1 MFDKIIHFSIYNK
14 LIIGFLTLLL
24 VAWGTYS
31 LTQLPIDALPDITNN
46 QVQVNTISPALAT
59 QEIEQTVTAPI
70 ELALANVP
78 GVIEIRSISR
88 FGLSNVTIVFREDM
102 DQYRARQ
109 LVSEKLLDA
118 IQQIP
123 PGSGT
128 PELAPISTG
137 LGEIYQYVLRP
148 AMGYEKQFSAMD
160 LRTLQDWTVRRQLAG
175 IPGVAEINGFG
186 GYRKQYEVA
195 VNPQRLRQT
204 GITMSELLAAL
215 ERNNRNTGGAYIE
228 KGPRAYFIRGLG
240 LVRGLD
246 DVARSVVAVRGRT
259 PILVRDVAT
268 VRFGAA
274 VRYGAMTRNT
284 EGEVVGG
291 VILMLKGENSNQV
304 VGRVKER
311 MAQVQKSLPKGVIL
325 EPFLD
330 RSDLIGRAI
339 HTVTKNLLEGALIVI
354 FVLILFL
361 GNWRAGLVVAS
372 VIPLA
377 MLFAISMMNLFGVS
391 GNLLSLGAIDFGL
404 VVDGAVII
412 VEAIVSRVAHGR
424 PAGAPD
430 LTQAEMDATVYD
442 AAHRIR
448 QSASFGE
455 IIILMVYLPILAL
468 AGIEGKMF
476 RPMAETVG
484 FAIVGALIL
493 SLTYVPMMAALALSR
508 QADTKESF
516 SDKLMARVQRGYAP
530 QLAGSLRHRTL
541 VLGLAVGLLVGA
553 YLLFRTLGG
562 EFIPTL
568 DEGDMAIE
576 MRMPTGTALAQ
587 TVAATGQ
594 VGAILRQQFPEVNGV
609 VSRIGVADIPTDPD
623 PIEVAMVTI
632 LLKPRTEWTSADSRE
647 ALANKMKAAL
657 QVLPGISYEFSQP
670 IQLRF
675 NELISGARQ
684 DVAVKIYGEDLARLA
699 TLGAQ
704 AAALITPISG
714 AQDVAAERTAG
725 LPQINVAFNRDR
737 LAQYG
742 LSVADV
748 SDVLATG
755 FSGATA
761 GTVYEGAKRFD
772 LVLRLDSAHRTGIDD
787 VRALPVALADSAQV
801 PLGQVAQIELKDG
814 PAQISREDGKRRI
827 TVGLNV
833 RGRDVQSV
841 VQDIQGVLA
850 KQLPL
855 PPGYYITYGGQF
867 QNLVEAQQRLS
878 IAVPVALLLI
888 FVLLFFTFGSLKESL
903 LIFTAIPLSA
913 IGGVVALWARGLPFS
928 VSAGIGFIALFGV
941 AVLNG
946 IVLIGEFNRLEA
958 DGVHDVLERVRLGTQ
973 ARLRPVV
980 MTAAV
985 ASLGFLPMALSDTA
999 GAEVQRPLAT
1009 VVIGGLV
1016 TATLLTLVVLPI
1028 LYSLFLKGGRGA
1040 LPETPETP
1048 VPLPA
1053 PGASPA
1059 NALAGPHPIAGV
1071 VALLLLAGGCLLPGR
1086 SYGQTRPGTPAAAA
1100 TTTPLTLDAALS
1112 QALKGNPGIQ
1122 SANFSVQQQQALLGT
1137 SLEPGRTGLSY
1148 SFDNNAVLQGNKTYG
1163 VAQSLE
1169 FPTVYTRQAQA
1180 LRQQVALSER
1190 SRAVTQAGLRRDVQA
1205 AYYQLAYGA
1214 ARLRLLTN
1222 QDSLYQDFAR
1232 AAAIRYKLGEASYL
1246 EQVSAQARAREVEV
1260 AHRQAEADRRI
1271 FDREL
1276 QRVLGAPQV
1285 FELPADALR
1294 KLPLPAALTDTTLA
1308 RDNPTLALFQQQVVV
1323 ARAQQQVLKARNL
1336 PDFTAAYNRQTQ
1348 AGQGGYYGYGVG
1360 INVPIFARAQRSRT
1374 QAGAL
1379 AIKVAEADLANTRN
1393 NVQTAFMQQVQ
1404 EVSKADEALRY
1415 LESAGLRQAQEI
1427 VRVAEKS
1434 YRAGEVGY
1442 VEYVAALTQAYGI
1455 RGQYLDALN
1464 QYNQSIIALTYLL
1477 GRN

>member
-14 LIIGFLTLLL
+14 LVIGFLTLLL
-24 VAWGTYS
+24 VAWGGYS

-46 QVQVNTISPALAT
+46 QVQVNTLSPALAT

-102 DQYRARQ
+102 DPYRARQ
-109 LVSEKLLDA
+109 LISEKLLDA

-123 PGSGT
+123 AGSGT

-137 LGEIYQYVLRP
+137 LGEIYQYVLHP
-148 AMGYEKQFSAMD
+148 AKGYEKQFSAMD

-204 GITMSELLAAL
+204 GITMSELLSAL

-240 LVRGLD
+240 LVRSLN
-246 DVARSVVAVRGRT
+246 DVGRSVVAVRGRT

-268 VRFGAA
+268 VRFGSA

-291 VILMLKGENSNQV
+291 VILMLKGENANQV
-304 VGRVKER
+304 VGRVKKR
-311 MAQVQKSLPKGVIL
+311 MLQVQKSLPKGVII

-424 PAGAPD
+424 PAGSPA
-430 LTQAEMDATVYD
+430 LTPAEMDATVYD

-476 RPMAETVG
+476 RPMAETVS

-516 SDKLMARVQRGYAP
+516 SDKLMAWVQRGYTP
-530 QLAGSLRHRTL
+530 LLAGSLRHRTV
-541 VLGLAVGLLVGA
+541 VLSLAVALLAGA

-568 DEGDMAIE
+568 DEGDMVIE
-576 MRMPTGTALAQ
+576 LRMPTGTALDQ

-594 VGAILRQQFPEVNGV
+594 VGAILRKQFPEVTEV

-632 LLKPRTEWTSADSRE
+632 LLKPRAEWTSADSRE
-647 ALANKMKAAL
+647 ALANKMKEAL

-704 AAALITPISG
+704 AAALIAPIAG

-725 LPQINVAFNRDR
+725 LPQITVDFNRDR

-801 PLGQVAQIELKDG
+801 PLGQVAQITLKDG

-841 VQDIQGVLA
+841 VEDIQGVLA

-867 QNLVEAQQRLS
+867 QNLIEAQQRLS
-878 IAVPVALLLI
+878 IAVPLALLLI

-1040 LPETPETP
+1040 MLETLEMPK
-1048 VPLPA
+1048 PLPA
-1053 PGASPA
+1053 PAASPA
-1059 NALAGPHPIAGV
+1059 NTPTGPHPIAGV
-1071 VALLLLAGGCLLPGR
+1071 VALLLLAAGFLLPDR
-1086 SYGQTRPGTPAAAA
+1086 SYGQTRPSALVPAI
-1100 TTTPLTLDAALS
+1100 LTLDAALS
-1112 QALKGNPGIQ
+1112 QALKANPGIQ

-1137 SLEPGRTGLSY
+1137 SLEPGRTGFSY
-1148 SFDNNAVLQGNKTYG
+1148 SFDNNAVLLGNKTYG

-1169 FPTVYTRQAQA
+1169 FPTVYSRQAKA

-1246 EQVSAQARAREVEV
+1246 EQVSAQARARAVEV

-1276 QRVLGAPQV
+1276 QRVLGAPQA
-1285 FELPADALR
+1285 FALPADALR

-1308 RDNPTLALFQQQVVV
+1308 RDNPTIALFQQQLVV
-1323 ARAQQQVLKARNL
+1323 AQAQLKVLKARNL
-1336 PDFTAAYNRQTQ
+1336 PDLTAAYNRQTQ

-1360 INVPIFARAQRSRT
+1360 VNVPIFARAQRSRA

-1379 AIKVAEADLANTRN
+1379 AIQVAEADLATTRN

>member
-14 LIIGFLTLLL
+14 LVIGFLTLLL

-102 DQYRARQ
+102 DPYRARQ

-123 PGSGT
+123 AGSGT

-137 LGEIYQYVLRP
+137 LGEIYQYVLHP
-148 AMGYEKQFSAMD
+148 AKGYEKQFSAMD

-204 GITMSELLAAL
+204 GITMSELLTAL
-215 ERNNRNTGGAYIE
+215 QVNNRNTGGAYIE

-240 LVRGLD
+240 LVRSLA
-246 DVARSVVAVRGRT
+246 DVGRSVVAVRGRT

-311 MAQVQKSLPKGVIL
+311 MAQVQKSLPKGVII

-424 PAGAPD
+424 PTGSPE

-508 QADTKESF
+508 KADTKESF

-530 QLAGSLRHRTL
+530 LLAGSLRHRTV
-541 VLGLAVGLLVGA
+541 VLSLAVALLAGA

-576 MRMPTGTALAQ
+576 LRMPTGTALGQ
-587 TVAATGQ
+587 TVAATSQ
-594 VGAILRQQFPEVNGV
+594 VGAILRKQFPEVNGV

-632 LLKPRTEWTSADSRE
+632 LLKPRAEWTSADSRE

-704 AAALITPISG
+704 AAALIAPIAG

-725 LPQINVAFNRDR
+725 LPQITVDFNRDR

-801 PLGQVAQIELKDG
+801 PLGQVAQITLKDG

-850 KQLPL
+850 RQLPL

-867 QNLVEAQQRLS
+867 QNLIEAQQRLS

-958 DGVHDVLERVRLGTQ
+958 DGIHDVLERVRLGTQ

-1040 LPETPETP
+1040 TPELPQTPETLP
-1048 VPLPA
+1048 VPA
-1053 PGASPA
+1053 ASPP
-1059 NALAGPHPIAGV
+1059 NAPAGAHPIAGV
-1071 VALLLLAGGCLLPGR
+1071 VALLLLAAGCLLPGR
-1086 SYGQTRPGTPAAAA
+1086 SYGQARPGTPAAVTAPA
-1100 TTTPLTLDAALS
+1100 LTLDAALN
-1112 QALKGNPGIQ
+1112 QALRGNPSIQ

-1169 FPTVYTRQAQA
+1169 FPTVYTRQAKA

-1222 QDSLYQDFAR
+1222 QDSLYRDFAR

-1260 AHRQAEADRRI
+1260 ALRQAEADRRI

-1276 QRVLGAPQV
+1276 QRVLGAPQA
-1285 FELPADALR
+1285 FELPTDALR
-1294 KLPLPAALTDTTLA
+1294 KLPPPAALTDTTRA

>member
-1 MFDKIIHFSIYNK
+1 MFDKIIHFSIHNK
-14 LIIGFLTLLL
+14 LIIGFLVLLL
-24 VAWGTYS
+24 VGWGGYS
-31 LTQLPIDALPDITNN
+31 VTQLPIDALPDITNN

-70 ELALANVP
+70 ELAMANVP
-78 GVIEIRSISR
+78 GVIEVRSISR

-102 DQYRARQ
+102 DPYRARQ

-148 AMGYEKQFSAMD
+148 AKGYDKQFSAMD

-175 IPGVAEINGFG
+175 IAGVAEINGFG

-195 VNPQRLRQT
+195 VNPQRLRQV
-204 GITMSELLAAL
+204 GITMNELFTAL
-215 ERNNRNTGGAYIE
+215 EGNNRNTGGAYIE

-240 LVRGLD
+240 LVKSLD
-246 DVARSVVAVRGRT
+246 DVARTVVAMRGRT
-259 PILVRDVAT
+259 PVLVRDVAK

-274 VRYGAMTRNT
+274 MRYGAMTRNT

-311 MAQVQKSLPKGVIL
+311 MAQVQKSLPKGVII

-330 RSDLIGRAI
+330 RSDLISRAI
-339 HTVTKNLLEGALIVI
+339 HTVTRNLEEGALIVI

-377 MLFAISMMNLFGVS
+377 MLFAIIMMNLFGVS

-404 VVDGAVII
+404 IVDGAVII

-424 PAGAPD
+424 PAGSPE
-430 LTQAEMDATVYD
+430 LTPTEMNAAVYESSS
-442 AAHRIR
+442 RIR

-476 RPMAETVG
+476 RPMAETVA

-508 QADTKESF
+508 KADTKETF

-530 QLAGSLRHRTL
+530 LLALSLRHRTV
-541 VLGLAVGLLVGA
+541 VLGLSVALLAGA
-553 YLLFRTLGG
+553 YGLFRTLGG

-576 MRMPTGTALAQ
+576 MRMPTGTALGQ
-587 TVAATGQ
+587 TVATTGQ
-594 VGAILRQQFPEVNGV
+594 IGAILRQQFPEVTGV

-623 PIEVAMVTI
+623 PIEVAMVTL
-632 LLKPRTEWTSADSRE
+632 LLKPRAEWTSADTRE
-647 ALANKMKAAL
+647 ALAGKMQKALA
-657 QVLPGISYEFSQP
+657 VLPGVSYEFSQP

-704 AAALITPISG
+704 AAALITPING

-725 LPQINVAFNRDR
+725 LPQITVAFNRDR

-742 LSVADV
+742 LTVGDAST
-748 SDVLATG
+748 VLATG

-787 VRALPVALADSAQV
+787 VRALPIALADSNQV
-801 PLGQVAQIELKDG
+801 PLGEVAQIELKNG
-814 PAQISREDGKRRI
+814 PAQISHEDGKRRI

-850 KQLPL
+850 QKLPL
-855 PPGYYITYGGQF
+855 PPGYYISYGGQF
-867 QNLVEAQQRLS
+867 QNLIEAQQRLS
-878 IAVPVALLLI
+878 IAVPVALALI
-888 FVLLFFTFGSLKESL
+888 FILLFFTFGSLKESL

-928 VSAGIGFIALFGV
+928 VSAGVGFIALFGV

-958 DGVHDVLERVRLGTQ
+958 DGVHDVLERVRLGTA

-1040 LPETPETP
+1040 DGTEPGTAAVAVP
-1048 VPLPA
+1048 VAPA
-1053 PGASPA
+1053 TSHPISAA
-1059 NALAGPHPIAGV
+1059 LLVLLTLAG
-1071 VALLLLAGGCLLPGR
+1071 LLAPAF
-1086 SYGQTRPGTPAAAA
+1086 SYGQGAPTPGV
-1100 TTTPLTLDAALS
+1100 PLTLDAALG
-1112 QALKGNPGIQ
+1112 QALKSNPGIQ

-1137 SLEPGRTGLSY
+1137 ATEPGRTSFSY
-1148 SFDNNAVLQGNKTYG
+1148 SYDNNAVLLGNKTYG
-1163 VAQSLE
+1163 VAQNLE
-1169 FPTVYTRQAQA
+1169 FPTVYTRQAKA

-1190 SRAVTQAGLRRDVQA
+1190 TRALTQAGLRRDVQA
-1205 AYYQLAYGA
+1205 AYFQLAYGQ

-1232 AAAIRYKLGEASYL
+1232 AAAVRYKLGEAAYL
-1246 EQVSAQARAREVEV
+1246 EQVSAAARAREVEV

-1276 QRVLGAPQV
+1276 QRVLGAPQA
-1285 FELPADALR
+1285 FELPAGALVR
-1294 KLPLPAALTDTTLA
+1294 LQLPPALSDTTLA
-1308 RDNPTLALFQQQVVV
+1308 RNNPTLALFQQQVVV

-1336 PDFTAAYNRQTQ
+1336 PDFSAAYNRQTQ
-1348 AGQGGYYGYGVG
+1348 AGEGGYYGYGFGV
-1360 INVPIFARAQRSRT
+1360 NLPIFSRAQRSRT
-1374 QAGAL
+1374 QAGQL
-1379 AIKVAEADLANTRN
+1379 AIQVAEADLANTRN
-1393 NVQTAFMQQVQ
+1393 NVQTAFIQQLQ

-1415 LESAGLRQAQEI
+1415 YESAGLQQAKEI

-1442 VEYVAALTQAYGI
+1442 VEYVAALTQSYGI
-1455 RGQYLDALN
+1455 RSQYFDALN
-1464 QYNQSIIALTYLL
+1464 QYNQSIISLTYLL

>member
-1 MFDKIIHFSIYNK
+1 MFDRIIHFSIHHK
-14 LIIGFLTLLL
+14 LLIGFLVVLL
-24 VAWGTYS
+24 VAWGGYA

-46 QVQVNTISPALAT
+46 QVQVNTLSPALAT
-59 QEIEQTVTAPI
+59 QEIEQTVTVPI
-70 ELALANVP
+70 ELAMANVP
-78 GVIEIRSISR
+78 GAIEVRSISR
-88 FGLSNVTIVFREDM
+88 FGLSNVTIVFREDV
-102 DQYRARQ
+102 DPYRARQ
-109 LVSEKLLDA
+109 MVSEKLQEA

-137 LGEIYQYVLRP
+137 LGEIYQYVLHP
-148 AMGYEKQFSAMD
+148 APGYERQFSPMD

-195 VNPQRLRQT
+195 VNPQRLRQV
-204 GITMSELLAAL
+204 GITMSELLTAL
-215 ERNNRNTGGAYIE
+215 QGNNRNTGGAYIE
-228 KGPRAYFIRGLG
+228 KGPRTYFIRGLG
-240 LVRGLD
+240 LVKSLN
-246 DVARSVVAVRGRT
+246 DVARTVVVVRGRT
-259 PILVRDVAT
+259 PVLVRDVAQ
-268 VRFGAA
+268 VRFGSA
-274 VRYGAMTRNT
+274 VRYGAMTRNN

-304 VGRVKER
+304 VSRVKER
-311 MAQVQKSLPKGVIL
+311 MAQVQRSLPKGVII

-330 RSDLIGRAI
+330 RSDLISRAI
-339 HTVTKNLLEGALIVI
+339 HTVTKNLEEGALIVL

-377 MLFAISMMNLFGVS
+377 MLFAISLMNLFGVS

-404 VVDGAVII
+404 IVDGAVII

-424 PAGAPD
+424 PAGSPE
-430 LTQAEMDATVYD
+430 LTRDEMNAAVYES
-442 AAHRIR
+442 ASRIR
-448 QSASFGE
+448 HSASFGE

-476 RPMAETVG
+476 RPMAETVA
-484 FAIVGALIL
+484 FAIVGALLL

-508 QADTKESF
+508 KADTKETF
-516 SDKLMARVQRGYAP
+516 SDKLMARVQRSYAP
-530 QLAGSLRHRTL
+530 LLARALRHRSL
-541 VLGLAVGLLVGA
+541 VLGLSGVLLVGA

-568 DEGDMAIE
+568 DEGDLAIE
-576 MRMPTGTALAQ
+576 MRMPNGTALGQ

-594 VGAILRQQFPEVNGV
+594 VGAILRRQFPEVTGV

-632 LLKPRTEWTSADSRE
+632 LLKPRAEWTSAATRDELATKMKE
-647 ALANKMKAAL
+647 ALE
-657 QVLPGISYEFSQP
+657 VLPGVDYQFSQP

-699 TLGAQ
+699 ALGQQ
-704 AAALITPISG
+704 AAALIATVPG

-725 LPQINVAFNRDR
+725 LPQITVNFNRDR

-742 LSVADV
+742 LPVSEVA
-748 SDVLATG
+748 DVLATG

-772 LVLRLDSAHRTGIDD
+772 LVLRLDSAHRTSIDD
-787 VRALPVALADSAQV
+787 VRALPVALADTNQV
-801 PLGQVAQIELKDG
+801 PLSEVAQIELKDG
-814 PAQISREDGKRRI
+814 PAQISHEDGKRRI
-827 TVGLNV
+827 TVGLNA

-841 VQDIQGVLA
+841 VQDIQRVLA
-850 KQLPL
+850 QKLPL
-855 PPGYYITYGGQF
+855 PPGYYLTYGGQF

-878 IAVPVALLLI
+878 IAVPVALALI
-888 FVLLFFTFGSLKESL
+888 FSLLFFTFSSLKESL

-958 DGVHDVLERVRLGTQ
+958 EGVHDVLERVRLGTA

-985 ASLGFLPMALSDTA
+985 ASLGFLPMALSNTA

-1016 TATLLTLVVLPI
+1016 TATLLTLVVLPV
-1028 LYSLFLKGGRGA
+1028 LYSLFLKGGRG
-1040 LPETPETP
+1040 TPPAPTP
-1048 VPLPA
+1048 AEDAAVPPA
-1053 PGASPA
+1053 PGGG
-1059 NALAGPHPIAGV
+1059 LAAGGMVLLLV
-1071 VALLLLAGGCLLPGR
+1071 VGSALLAQPAGAQTLP
-1086 SYGQTRPGTPAAAA
+1086 SAPAAA
-1100 TTTPLTLDAALS
+1100 TPLTLDAALG
-1112 QALKGNPGIQ
+1112 QALQRNPGLQ
-1122 SANFSVQQQQALLGT
+1122 SATYSVQQQQALLGT
-1137 SLEPGRTGLSY
+1137 ALEPGRTSLSY
-1148 SFDNNAVLQGNKTYG
+1148 GYEDNAALPGNKTYG
-1163 VAQSLE
+1163 VGQSLE
-1169 FPTVYTRQAQA
+1169 FPTVYARQAQA
-1180 LRQQVALSER
+1180 LRQQVTLSER
-1190 SRAVTQAGLRRDVQA
+1190 SRALTQASLRRDVQA
-1205 AYYQLAYGA
+1205 AYLQLAYGL

-1222 QDSLYQDFAR
+1222 QDSLYRDFAR
-1232 AAAIRYKLGEASYL
+1232 AAAVRYKLGEASYL
-1246 EQVSAQARAREVEV
+1246 EQVSAAARAREVEV
-1260 AHRQAEADRRI
+1260 ARRQAEADRRI
-1271 FDREL
+1271 FEREL
-1276 QRVLGAPQV
+1276 QRVLGAPQLV
-1285 FELPADALR
+1285 ALPANALVR
-1294 KLPLPAALTDTTLA
+1294 LPRPPALADTA
-1308 RDNPTLALFQQQVVV
+1308 QGRDNPTIALSQQQLVV
-1323 ARAQQQVLKARNL
+1323 AQAQQRVLKARNL
-1336 PDFTAAYNRQTQ
+1336 PDFSAYYNRQTQ
-1348 AGQGGYYGYGVG
+1348 AGEGGFYGYGVG
-1360 INVPIFARAQRSRT
+1360 LNVPLFARAQRSRT

-1379 AIKVAEADLANTRN
+1379 AIKVAEADLANARN
-1393 NVQTAFMQQVQ
+1393 NVQAALAQQVQ
-1404 EVSKADEALRY
+1404 QVEKADEALRY
-1415 LESAGLRQAQEI
+1415 LESAGLQQAREI
-1427 VRVAEKS
+1427 VRVAKKS

-1455 RGQYLDALN
+1455 RGQYLEALN
-1464 QYNQSIIALTYLL
+1464 QYNQSIITLTYLL
-1477 GRN
+1477 GAN

>member
-1 MFDKIIHFSIYNK
+1 MFDKIIHFSIHNK
-14 LIIGFLTLLL
+14 LIIGFLVLLL
-24 VAWGTYS
+24 VVWGGYS
-31 LTQLPIDALPDITNN
+31 VTQLPIDALPDITNN

-78 GVIEIRSISR
+78 GVLEVRSISR

-148 AMGYEKQFSAMD
+148 AKGYDKQFSAMD

-175 IPGVAEINGFG
+175 IAGVAEINGFG

-195 VNPQRLRQT
+195 VNPQRLRQV
-204 GITMSELLAAL
+204 GISMGELFTAL
-215 ERNNRNTGGAYIE
+215 EGNNRNTGGAYIE

-240 LVRGLD
+240 LVKSLD
-246 DVARSVVAVRGRT
+246 DVARTVVAVRGRT
-259 PILVRDVAT
+259 PVLVRDVAK

-311 MAQVQKSLPKGVIL
+311 MAQVQKSLPKGVII

-330 RSDLIGRAI
+330 RSDLISRAI
-339 HTVTKNLLEGALIVI
+339 HTVTRNLEEGALIVI

-377 MLFAISMMNLFGVS
+377 MLFAIIMMNLFGVS

-424 PAGAPD
+424 PAGSPE
-430 LTQAEMDATVYD
+430 LTQAEMDAAVYD
-442 AAHRIR
+442 SAHRIR

-476 RPMAETVG
+476 RPMAETVA
-484 FAIVGALIL
+484 FAIIGALIL

-508 QADTKESF
+508 KADTKETF
-516 SDKLMARVQRGYAP
+516 SDKLMARVQRAYTP
-530 QLAGSLRHRTL
+530 LLAASLRYRTV
-541 VLGLAVGLLVGA
+541 VLGLSVTLLAGA

-576 MRMPTGTALAQ
+576 MRMPTGTALGQ
-587 TVAATGQ
+587 TVATTGQ
-594 VGAILRQQFPEVNGV
+594 VGAILRQQFPEVTGV

-632 LLKPRTEWTSADSRE
+632 LLKPRAEWTSADTRE
-647 ALANKMKAAL
+647 ALAERMKKAL
-657 QVLPGISYEFSQP
+657 EVLPGVSYEFSQP

-704 AAALITPISG
+704 AAALIAPIAG

-725 LPQINVAFNRDR
+725 LPQITVAFNRDR

-742 LSVADV
+742 LTVGDAST
-748 SDVLATG
+748 VLATG

-787 VRALPVALADSAQV
+787 VRALPIALADSNQV
-801 PLGQVAQIELKDG
+801 PLGEVAQIELKDG
-814 PAQISREDGKRRI
+814 PAQISHEDGKRRI

-841 VQDIQGVLA
+841 VQDIQGVLTR
-850 KQLPL
+850 KLPL
-855 PPGYYITYGGQF
+855 PPGYYISYGGQF
-867 QNLVEAQQRLS
+867 QNLIEAQQRLS
-878 IAVPVALLLI
+878 IAVPVALALI
-888 FVLLFFTFGSLKESL
+888 FILLFFTFGSLKESL

-928 VSAGIGFIALFGV
+928 VSAGVGFIALFGV

-946 IVLIGEFNRLEA
+946 IVLIGEFNRLET
-958 DGVHDVLERVRLGTQ
+958 DGVHDVLERVRLGTA

-1028 LYSLFLKGGRGA
+1028 LYSLFLKGGRGTDA
-1040 LPETPETP
+1040 TK
-1048 VPLPA
+1048 PA
-1053 PGASPA
+1053 DAEPSATEAAAVPGAPA
-1059 NALAGPHPIAGV
+1059 GSHPVSAVLVLLLALAG
-1071 VALLLLAGGCLLPGR
+1071 LLAPAR
-1086 SYGQTRPGTPAAAA
+1086 SYGQARPGTP
-1100 TTTPLTLDAALS
+1100 TPGVPLTLDAALG
-1112 QALKGNPGIQ
+1112 QALRSNPGIQ

-1137 SLEPGRTGLSY
+1137 ATEPGRTSFSY
-1148 SFDNNAVLQGNKTYG
+1148 SFDSNAALKGNNTYG
-1163 VAQSLE
+1163 VAQSIE
-1169 FPTVYTRQAQA
+1169 FPTVYTRQAKA
-1180 LRQQVALSER
+1180 LRQQVTLSER
-1190 SRAVTQAGLRRDVQA
+1190 TRAVTQAGLRRDVQA
-1205 AYYQLAYGA
+1205 AYFQLAYGQ

-1232 AAAIRYKLGEASYL
+1232 AAAVRYRLGEAAYL
-1246 EQVSAQARAREVEV
+1246 EQVSAAARAREVEV

-1276 QRVLGAPQV
+1276 QRVLGAPQA
-1285 FELPADALR
+1285 FELPTNALVR
-1294 KLPLPAALTDTTLA
+1294 LQLPPALTDTTLA
-1308 RDNPTLALFQQQVVV
+1308 RNNPTLALFQQQVVV

-1336 PDFTAAYNRQTQ
+1336 PDLSAAYNRQTQ
-1348 AGQGGYYGYGVG
+1348 AGMGGYYGYGFGV
-1360 INVPIFARAQRSRT
+1360 NLPIFSRAQRSRA
-1374 QAGAL
+1374 QAGQL
-1379 AIKVAEADLANTRN
+1379 AIQVAEADLANTRN
-1393 NVQTAFMQQVQ
+1393 NVQTAFVQQLQ

-1415 LESAGLRQAQEI
+1415 YESAGLQQAKEI

-1442 VEYVAALTQAYGI
+1442 VEYVAALTQSYGI
-1455 RGQYLDALN
+1455 RTQYLEALN
-1464 QYNQSIIALTYLL
+1464 LYNQSIISLTYLL